1 MFFRL
6 TFCPS
11 LFAPTLSFVVPVDLG
26 RAPPLKKGTAMQR
39 ELASLPYPDLPLPA
53 ADPAMLEALLQPR
66 LSLFWGA
73 HTPTRALLAYITV
86 LAARGHRVSVFDG
99 GNRFDGYFVARL
111 ARRLSSDPRAT
122 LEHIRL
128 SRAFT
133 CFQLAEL
140 VKTAPTGLG
149 AQESDTV
156 PGSGAPAP
164 GPSVLFVLDMLT
176 TFYDESVSLSD
187 AERLLT
193 NTISHLKRLA
203 STGPVIVGAREPR
216 VLVKERWSLLDRLQV
231 TADAAW
237 LLRSPEDPGR
247 EQLSLF

>member
-1 MFFRL
+1 
-6 TFCPS
+6 
-11 LFAPTLSFVVPVDLG
+11 
-26 RAPPLKKGTAMQR
+26 MQR
-39 ELASLPYPDLPLPA
+39 ELVSLPYSDLPLPA

-73 HTPTRALLAYITV
+73 HTPTRALLAYLTV
-86 LAARGHRVSVFDG
+86 LAARGHQVRVFDG

-111 ARRLSSDPRAT
+111 ARRLSSDPHAT

-149 AQESDTV
+149 TRKSDN
-156 PGSGAPAP
+156 APDSDVGAP

-187 AERLLT
+187 TERLLT

-203 STGPVIVGAREPR
+203 SVGPVIVGAREPR
-216 VLVKERWSLLDRLQV
+216 VLVKERWTLLDRLQIS
-231 TADAAW
+231 ADVAW

-247 EQLSLF
+247 EQLKLF

>member
-1 MFFRL
+1 
-6 TFCPS
+6 
-11 LFAPTLSFVVPVDLG
+11 
-26 RAPPLKKGTAMQR
+26 MQR
-39 ELASLPYPDLPLPA
+39 ELVSLPYPDLPLPA
-53 ADPAMLEALLQPR
+53 ADLAMLEALLQPR

-73 HTPTRALLAYITV
+73 HTPTRALLAYLTV
-86 LAARGHRVSVFDG
+86 LAARGHHVHVFDG

-140 VKTAPTGLG
+140 VKTAPTGLV
-149 AQESDTV
+149 AQESDIV
-156 PGSGAPAP
+156 PDADAGAS

-176 TFYDESVSLSD
+176 TFYDESVPLRD

-193 NTISHLKRLA
+193 NTIAHLKRLA
-203 STGPVIVGAREPR
+203 SAGPVIVGAREPR
-216 VLVKERWSLLDRLQV
+216 ILVKERWSLLDRLQV

-237 LLRSPEDPGR
+237 LLRSPEGPGQ
-247 EQLSLF
+247 EQLRLF

>member
-1 MFFRL
+1 
-6 TFCPS
+6 
-11 LFAPTLSFVVPVDLG
+11 
-26 RAPPLKKGTAMQR
+26 MQR
-39 ELASLPYPDLPLPA
+39 ELLSLPYTDLPLPA

-73 HTPTRALLAYITV
+73 HTPTRALLAYLTI
-86 LAARGHRVSVFDG
+86 LAARGHQVRVFDG

-111 ARRLSSDPRAT
+111 ARRLSSGPYAT

-140 VKTAPTGLG
+140 VKTGLG
-149 AQESDTV
+149 TQESDYA
-156 PGSGAPAP
+156 PDSGASAP
-164 GPSVLFVLDMLT
+164 VPSVLFVLDMLT
-176 TFYDESVSLSD
+176 TFYDESVSLGD

-193 NTISHLKRLA
+193 NTIAHLKRLA
-203 STGPVIVGAREPR
+203 SAGPVIVGAREPR
-216 VLVKERWSLLDRLQV
+216 VLVKERWTLLDRLQIS
-231 TADAAW
+231 ADAAW

-247 EQLSLF
+247 EQLKLF

>member
-1 MFFRL
+1 
-6 TFCPS
+6 
-11 LFAPTLSFVVPVDLG
+11 
-26 RAPPLKKGTAMQR
+26 MQR
-39 ELASLPYPDLPLPA
+39 ELVSLPYSDLPLPA

-73 HTPTRALLAYITV
+73 HTPTRALLAYLTV
-86 LAARGHRVSVFDG
+86 LAARGHQVRVFDG

-111 ARRLSSDPRAT
+111 ARRLSSSPHAT
-122 LEHIRL
+122 LERIRL

-140 VKTAPTGLG
+140 VKTAPT
-149 AQESDTV
+149 QESDNV
-156 PGSGAPAP
+156 PDLDASAP
-164 GPSVLFVLDMLT
+164 GLSVLFVLDMLT

-187 AERLLT
+187 TERLLT

-203 STGPVIVGAREPR
+203 SAGPVIVGAREPR
-216 VLVKERWSLLDRLQV
+216 VLVKERWTLLDRLQIS
-231 TADAAW
+231 ADVAW

-247 EQLSLF
+247 EQLKLF

>member
-1 MFFRL
+1 
-6 TFCPS
+6 
-11 LFAPTLSFVVPVDLG
+11 
-26 RAPPLKKGTAMQR
+26 MQR
-39 ELASLPYPDLPLPA
+39 ELVSLPYSDLPLPA

-73 HTPTRALLAYITV
+73 HTPTRALLAYLTV
-86 LAARGHRVSVFDG
+86 LAARGHQVRVFDG

-111 ARRLSSDPRAT
+111 ARRLSSDPHAT

-140 VKTAPTGLG
+140 VKTAPTGPG
-149 AQESDTV
+149 TQESDSI
-156 PGSGAPAP
+156 PDLDARAP

-187 AERLLT
+187 TERLLA
-193 NTISHLKRLA
+193 NTIAHLKRLA
-203 STGPVIVGAREPR
+203 SAGPVIVGAREPR
-216 VLVKERWSLLDRLQV
+216 VLVKERWTLLDRLQIS
-231 TADAAW
+231 ADAAW
-237 LLRSPEDPGR
+237 LLRSPEDSGR
-247 EQLSLF
+247 EQLKLF